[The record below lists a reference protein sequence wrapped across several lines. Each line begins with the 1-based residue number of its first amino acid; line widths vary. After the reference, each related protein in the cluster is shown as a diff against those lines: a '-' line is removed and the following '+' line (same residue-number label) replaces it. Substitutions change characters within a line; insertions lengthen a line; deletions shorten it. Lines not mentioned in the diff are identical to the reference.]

1 MTLLEITLL
10 GIVSESPNHAYQ
22 IEKIIENR
30 GIRKRLDIGF
40 STIYSTLKKLERKH
54 LVESYFSPQE
64 NLPGRRV
71 YAITDK
77 GRRRLREQ
85 LKRALTSPEKLPSYF
100 EISLYFAQ
108 LLSKA
113 ELKETLCIY
122 EAELNRLIKTK
133 VNEITHLRT
142 DDPVERA
149 LLNRPLTLWQAE
161 RRWIKDL
168 INLL

>member
-10 GIVSESPNHAYQ
+10 GIVSEAPNHAYQ
-22 IEKIIENR
+22 IEKIIEAR

-40 STIYSTLKKLERKH
+40 STIYSTLKKLEKKK
-54 LVESYFSPQE
+54 LVESFFAPQE

-71 YAITDK
+71 YDITVK

-85 LKRALTSPEKLPSYF
+85 LKKSLTSPEKLPSYF

-108 LLSKA
+108 LLSKP
-113 ELKETLCIY
+113 ELKETLSIY

-142 DDPVERA
+142 DDPVVRA

-161 RRWIKDL
+161 RRWIKEL